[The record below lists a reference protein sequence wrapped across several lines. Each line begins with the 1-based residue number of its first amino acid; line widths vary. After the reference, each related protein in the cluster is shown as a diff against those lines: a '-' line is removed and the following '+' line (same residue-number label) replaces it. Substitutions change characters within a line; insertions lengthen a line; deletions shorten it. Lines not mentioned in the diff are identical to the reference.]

1 MGYKNSMDLLPADL
15 IQQIQKYVDGETI
28 YIPRAE
34 CNRKKWGEN
43 SNVWRALN
51 RRNLEIYNKYQ
62 SGVRV
67 QQISQEYHISVQGIY
82 KILSKFKT

>member
-15 IQQIQKYVDGETI
+15 IRQIQTYVDGETI

-34 CNRKKWGEN
+34 HNRKKWGEN
-43 SNVWRALN
+43 SNACRALN
-51 RRNLEIYNKYQ
+51 LRNLEIYDKYQ
-62 SGVRV
+62 SGIRV
-67 QQISQEYHISVQGIY
+67 QQIAEEYHISVQGIY